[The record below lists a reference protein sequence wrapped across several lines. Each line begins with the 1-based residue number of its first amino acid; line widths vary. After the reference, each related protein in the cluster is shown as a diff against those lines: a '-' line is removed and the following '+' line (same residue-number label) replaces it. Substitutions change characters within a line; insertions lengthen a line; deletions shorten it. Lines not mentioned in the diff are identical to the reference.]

1 MMISKYITKFTA
13 TVLLF
18 TAVPLAVLAGNPDRA
33 GSAGAS
39 HLLINPWARG
49 SGMSNSNM
57 ASVTG
62 IEATW
67 QNVAGLAFVDRTE
80 LMFTNTQY
88 FVGTGI
94 SINSLGFA
102 QKVGE
107 SSVLG
112 ISVMTMSFGDIDIT
126 TEDLPEGGIGSF
138 SPSLANIG
146 VSFAKAF
153 SNSIFGGI
161 TMKIVSE
168 SITNV
173 RAQGVAFDAGIRY
186 ISGDNDQLKF
196 GISLRNV
203 GPAMRYSGDGLAIT
217 STIQNTTTTLTTNQR
232 SDVYELPSQLN
243 IGVAYDFLI
252 SEDMTLTT
260 NGQFISN
267 SFSLDQYAFGGEIDW
282 KERVILRAGYQWE
295 TGLGS
300 EEDVATAVTGLAAG
314 LSLQIP
320 TGSSGSVIGIDYAY
334 RTTNPFGGIHSIG
347 VHLNL

>member
-13 TVLLF
+13 TLLLF

-57 ASVTG
+57 ASVRG

-80 LMFTNTQY
+80 LTFTNTQY

-107 SSVLG
+107 SGVLG
-112 ISVMTMSFGDIDIT
+112 ISVMAMNFGDIDIT
-126 TEDLPEGGIGSF
+126 TEDLPEGGVGSF

-161 TMKIVSE
+161 TMKVVSE

-173 RAQGVAFDAGIRY
+173 KAQGIAFDAGIRY

-217 STIQNTTTTLTTNQR
+217 STIQNSTSTLTTNQR
-232 SDVYELPSQLN
+232 SDLYELPSQLN
-243 IGVAYDFLI
+243 IGVAYDFLL
-252 SEDMTLTT
+252 SEDMQLTA

-267 SFSLDQYAFGGEIDW
+267 SFSLDQYAFGGELDW
-282 KERVILRAGYQWE
+282 KQKVIIRAGYQWE
-295 TGLGS
+295 TGLGN
-300 EEDVATAVTGLAAG
+300 EDDVATAVTGLAAG
-314 LSLQIP
+314 LSIQVP
-320 TGSSGSVIGIDYAY
+320 TGSSGSVIGLDYAY
-334 RTTNPFGGIHSIG
+334 KTTNPFGGIHSIG
-347 VHLNL
+347 VHLSL

>member
-146 VSFAKAF
+146 VS
-153 SNSIFGGI
+153 
-161 TMKIVSE
+161 
-168 SITNV
+168 
-173 RAQGVAFDAGIRY
+173 
-186 ISGDNDQLKF
+186 
-196 GISLRNV
+196 
-203 GPAMRYSGDGLAIT
+203 
-217 STIQNTTTTLTTNQR
+217 
-232 SDVYELPSQLN
+232 
-243 IGVAYDFLI
+243 
-252 SEDMTLTT
+252 
-260 NGQFISN
+260 
-267 SFSLDQYAFGGEIDW
+267 
-282 KERVILRAGYQWE
+282 
-295 TGLGS
+295 
-300 EEDVATAVTGLAAG
+300 
-314 LSLQIP
+314 LQKH
-320 TGSSGSVIGIDYAY
+320 
-334 RTTNPFGGIHSIG
+334 F
-347 VHLNL
+347 